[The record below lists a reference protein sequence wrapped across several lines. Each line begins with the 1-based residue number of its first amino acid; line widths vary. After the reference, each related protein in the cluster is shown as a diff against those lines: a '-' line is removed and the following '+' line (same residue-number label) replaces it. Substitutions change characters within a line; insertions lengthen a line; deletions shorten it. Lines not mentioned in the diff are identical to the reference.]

1 MNSLARLVL
10 TICILFFAA
19 ETHAFNCRISTT
31 PVNFGVYDVF
41 SSYVQDSTGTITV
54 TCQNP
59 EMKPLPVV
67 ISLNAGGSG
76 TFNPRQMRA
85 SSGTDRLNYYLFT
98 DPSRTVIW
106 GDGTGGSS
114 IVSSQITKSTTFNAV
129 VYGRI
134 LPGQNVGVG
143 NYSDVLTATVTW

>member
-1 MNSLARLVL
+1 MNSLVRLVL
-10 TICILFFAA
+10 VGSALLFAVDCY
-19 ETHAFNCRISTT
+19 AFNCRISTT

-41 SSYVQDSTGTITV
+41 SNYVQDSTGTITI

-59 EMKPLPVV
+59 EQKPLPVV
-67 ISLNAGGSG
+67 ITLSSGGSG

-85 SSGTDRLNYYLFT
+85 ASGNDRLNYYLFT

-114 IVSSQITKSTTFNAV
+114 HVSSTITKTSIFNAL